1 VALASAALATDASAR
16 HRAQRPFD
24 AAPQTVVVR
33 ENVPAAGVYA
43 VKITVT
49 TATPRRAVVD
59 VTVGRRVHR
68 LRTSGRGRLAH
79 LSLHVRVKRKRVLAI
94 GATEGIARPRL
105 AVSLKRLR
113 GIAPTKR
120 SPAPARHLAVTGT
133 TGPTGVTGAPSEPV
147 AAIATAPAAPTAA
160 ATTTSP
166 PSPPPPTGVPGPPGD
181 PSSWHT
187 IFDDEFNGT
196 SLDTSKW
203 STGWYGSGITAPVNA
218 EELQCYDPNQVSV
231 AGGELDLNLV
241 AKTESCGGQTRS
253 YASGL
258 VSTSGKFSYTYGY
271 LEARVWLPG
280 GSAVTDWPAV
290 WTDGQSWPTDGELDA
305 VEGLGGQAC
314 WHFHDPL
321 GAFGGCSQTTM
332 TGGWHTFGADWE
344 PGSVTYYYDGLAV
357 GTVTQGI
364 TGAPMYV
371 ILDLAADNANG
382 GALQA
387 PATMR
392 VDYVR
397 IWQH

>member
-1 VALASAALATDASAR
+1 MPRHSRFLAALASIALASAALATDASAR
-16 HRAQRPFD
+16 HRAPRPAD
-24 AAPQTVVVR
+24 RAPTTVVVH

-43 VKITVT
+43 LKITVT

-59 VTVGRRVHR
+59 VTVGRRTHR
-68 LRTSGRGRLAH
+68 LRTSGRGRLEH
-79 LSLHVRVKRKRVLAI
+79 LSLHFRVKRERVLAV
-94 GATEGIARPRL
+94 GADRRDRKAAPRRP
-105 AVSLKRLR
+105 
-113 GIAPTKR
+113 
-120 SPAPARHLAVTGT
+120 SPASAGSCSRRQALAPAC
-133 TGPTGVTGAPSEPV
+133 APSRERSRAPRGRPGSPGRPASPSPRV
-147 AAIATAPAAPTAA
+147 ATAPAATTAA
-160 ATTTSP
+160 TPRRA
-166 PSPPPPTGVPGPPGD
+166 PSPPPTGVPGPPAD
-181 PSSWHT
+181 PSTWHS
-187 IFDDEFNGT
+187 IFDDEFNAT
-196 SLDTSKW
+196 SLDSSKW

-321 GAFGGCSQTTM
+321 GAFGGCSR
-332 TGGWHTFGADWE
+332 A
-344 PGSVTYYYDGLAV
+344 
-357 GTVTQGI
+357 
-364 TGAPMYV
+364 
-371 ILDLAADNANG
+371 
-382 GALQA
+382 
-387 PATMR
+387 R
-392 VDYVR
+392 
-397 IWQH
+397 